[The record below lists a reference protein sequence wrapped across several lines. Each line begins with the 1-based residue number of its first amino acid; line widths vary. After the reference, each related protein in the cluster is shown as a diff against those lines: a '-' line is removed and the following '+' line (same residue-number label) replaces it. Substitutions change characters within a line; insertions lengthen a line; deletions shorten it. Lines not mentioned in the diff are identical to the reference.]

1 MTNMFN
7 YIEDKYEIA
16 INIENYERLLEFL
29 HDNFLPN
36 FFIDVLDEILDVV
49 SDSYAIDG
57 NVGLSVADGIDNKI
71 AIELPIPEDIPFLNE
86 LQGYLI
92 YRLSEKYS
100 RLLDV
105 RAVAEV

>member
-1 MTNMFN
+1 MKNIF
-7 YIEDKYEIA
+7 DF
-16 INIENYERLLEFL
+16 IENKYGVIVNVEDYDRMLEFL

-36 FFIDVLDEILDVV
+36 FFVDVLDEILGVV
-49 SDSYAIDG
+49 FDSYAVDG
-57 NVGLSVADGIDNKI
+57 DVVLSIADGIDNKI

-86 LQGYLI
+86 LHGYLI
-92 YRLSEKYS
+92 YRISEKYS

>member
-1 MTNMFN
+1 MTNMFD
-7 YIEDKYEIA
+7 YIENKYEIA

-29 HDNFLPN
+29 HDNFLSN

-57 NVGLSVADGIDNKI
+57 GVGLSIADGIDNKI

>member
-1 MTNMFN
+1 MTNMFD
-7 YIEDKYEIA
+7 YIENKYEIA
-16 INIENYERLLEFL
+16 IDVKNYERLLEFL

-36 FFIDVLDEILDVV
+36 FFVDVLDEILDVV

-57 NVGLSVADGIDNKI
+57 NVGLSIADGIDNKI

-92 YRLSEKYS
+92 YRLSERYS

>member
-1 MTNMFN
+1 MSNMFH
-7 YIEDKYEIA
+7 YIENKYGIA
-16 INIENYERLLEFL
+16 IDVRNYERLLEFL

-49 SDSYAIDG
+49 SDSYAVEGD
-57 NVGLSVADGIDNKI
+57 VVLSIADGIDNKI
-71 AIELPIPEDIPFLNE
+71 AIELPIPEDVPFLNE
-86 LQGYLI
+86 LHGYLI

>member
-7 YIEDKYEIA
+7 YIENKYEIA
-16 INIENYERLLEFL
+16 IDVKNYERLLEFL

>member
-7 YIEDKYEIA
+7 YIENKYEIA
-16 INIENYERLLEFL
+16 IDIENYDRLLEFL

-57 NVGLSVADGIDNKI
+57 DVGLSIADGIDNKI

>member
-7 YIEDKYEIA
+7 YIENKYEIA
-16 INIENYERLLEFL
+16 IDVENYERLLEFL

-49 SDSYAIDG
+49 SDSYTIDG

>member
-7 YIEDKYEIA
+7 YIENKYEIA

-49 SDSYAIDG
+49 SDSYTIDG
-57 NVGLSVADGIDNKI
+57 DVGLSIADGIDNKI

-92 YRLSEKYS
+92 YRLSERYS

>member
-1 MTNMFN
+1 MTNMFD
-7 YIEDKYEIA
+7 YIENKYEIA

-36 FFIDVLDEILDVV
+36 FFVDVLDEILDVV

-57 NVGLSVADGIDNKI
+57 SVVLSIADGIDNKI

>member
-1 MTNMFN
+1 MTNMFD
-7 YIEDKYEIA
+7 YIENKYGIA
-16 INIENYERLLEFL
+16 IDVKNYDRLLEFL

-57 NVGLSVADGIDNKI
+57 DIGLSIADGIDNKI

-92 YRLSEKYS
+92 YRLSERYS

>member
-1 MTNMFN
+1 MTNMFD
-7 YIEDKYEIA
+7 YIENKYEIA
-16 INIENYERLLEFL
+16 IDIENYERLLEFL

-36 FFIDVLDEILDVV
+36 FFVDVLDEILDVV
-49 SDSYAIDG
+49 SDSYAVDG
-57 NVGLSVADGIDNKI
+57 SVGLSVADGIDNKI

>member
-7 YIEDKYEIA
+7 YIENKYEIA
-16 INIENYERLLEFL
+16 IDIENYERLLEFL

-36 FFIDVLDEILDVV
+36 FFVDVLDEILDVV
-49 SDSYAIDG
+49 SDSYIIDG
-57 NVGLSVADGIDNKI
+57 SVGLSIADGIDNKI

-100 RLLDV
+100 RLLDIRV
-105 RAVAEV
+105 MAEV

>member
-1 MTNMFN
+1 MKSIF
-7 YIEDKYEIA
+7 D
-16 INIENYERLLEFL
+16 IENKYGIVVNIKDYDRLLEFL

-36 FFIDVLDEILDVV
+36 FFIDVLDEILYVV

-57 NVGLSVADGIDNKI
+57 VVVLSIADGIDNKI

>member
-1 MTNMFN
+1 MTNMFD
-7 YIEDKYEIA
+7 YIENKYEIA
-16 INIENYERLLEFL
+16 IDVKNYERLLEFL

-36 FFIDVLDEILDVV
+36 FFVDVLDEILDVV

>member
-1 MTNMFN
+1 MTNMFD
-7 YIEDKYEIA
+7 YIENKYEIA
-16 INIENYERLLEFL
+16 IDIENYERLLEFL

-49 SDSYAIDG
+49 SDSYTVDG
-57 NVGLSVADGIDNKI
+57 NVVLSVADGIDNKI

>member
-7 YIEDKYEIA
+7 YIENKYEIA
-16 INIENYERLLEFL
+16 IDIENYERLLEFL

>member
-16 INIENYERLLEFL
+16 IDVKNYERLLEFL

>member
-1 MTNMFN
+1 MSNMFH
-7 YIEDKYEIA
+7 YIENKYGIA
-16 INIENYERLLEFL
+16 IDVRNYDRLLEFL

-36 FFIDVLDEILDVV
+36 FFVDVLDEILYVV
-49 SDSYAIDG
+49 SDSYAVDG
-57 NVGLSVADGIDNKI
+57 DVVLSIADGIDNKI

-92 YRLSEKYS
+92 YRISEKYS

>member
-1 MTNMFN
+1 MTNMFD
-7 YIEDKYEIA
+7 YIENKYEIV
-16 INIENYERLLEFL
+16 IDVKNYDRLLEFL

-36 FFIDVLDEILDVV
+36 FFVDVLDEILDVV
-49 SDSYAIDG
+49 SDSYTVNG
-57 NVGLSVADGIDNKI
+57 SVGLSVADGIDNKI

>member
-1 MTNMFN
+1 MTNMFH
-7 YIEDKYEIA
+7 YIENKYGIA
-16 INIENYERLLEFL
+16 IDIENYERLLEFL

-57 NVGLSVADGIDNKI
+57 SVGLSVADGIDNKI

>member
-7 YIEDKYEIA
+7 YIENKYGIA
-16 INIENYERLLEFL
+16 INVKNYDRLLEFL
-29 HDNFLPN
+29 HNNFLPN

-57 NVGLSVADGIDNKI
+57 DVGLSIADGIDNKI

-92 YRLSEKYS
+92 YKLPEKYS

>member
-7 YIEDKYEIA
+7 YIENKYEIA
-16 INIENYERLLEFL
+16 IDIENYDRLLEFL

-57 NVGLSVADGIDNKI
+57 NVGLSIADGIDNKI

>member
-1 MTNMFN
+1 MTNMFD
-7 YIEDKYEIA
+7 YIENKYEIA
-16 INIENYERLLEFL
+16 IDVKNYEKLLEFL

>member
-1 MTNMFN
+1 MSNMFH
-7 YIEDKYEIA
+7 YIENKYGIA
-16 INIENYERLLEFL
+16 IDVRNYDRLLEFL

-36 FFIDVLDEILDVV
+36 FFVDVLDEILHVV

-57 NVGLSVADGIDNKI
+57 DVVLSIADGIDNKI

-86 LQGYLI
+86 LHGYLI
-92 YRLSEKYS
+92 YRISKKYS